1 MIVFLFFLPKRGVVP
16 ASQISLTPHCPLPEA
31 AEEGA
36 ALRTTQEDQELLLT
50 GFFRSQSVL
59 MRAAAAAAREVSAGG
74 GGGGARED
82 KDQRL
87 GDCQAPEEEEVVCS
101 PGVPRVSSGCQ
112 GAAAGSLFMCLFRRF
127 SFLIAFFSLLFIS
140 PGVCVLAW
148 CVLFLGEDGIHR
160 NKRIYTLYYSLLQS
174 FSAELYIKYLQQIGR
189 V

>member
-16 ASQISLTPHCPLPEA
+16 ASQISLTPHCPLPEP

-59 MRAAAAAAREVSAGG
+59 MRAAAAAREVSAGG

-101 PGVPRVSSGCQ
+101 PGVLRVSGRCS
-112 GAAAGSLFMCLFRRF
+112 RF
-127 SFLIAFFSLLFIS
+127 LVYVFIQEVFFSNCFLFPLVYLPWGLCIVL
-140 PGVCVLAW
+140 VCT
-148 CVLFLGEDGIHR
+148 FLGRGW
-160 NKRIYTLYYSLLQS
+160 NT
-174 FSAELYIKYLQQIGR
+174 
-189 V
+189 